1 MYEENED
8 TKMIEENEDKEKGLV
23 IRVTLVD
30 RFYVERIKL
39 VTIQDIIF
47 QCHKWRHTEK
57 HKN

>member
-23 IRVTLVD
+23 IRVTSVD
-30 RFYVERIKL
+30 RFYVEGIKL

-47 QCHKWRHTEK
+47 QCHK
-57 HKN
+57 